1 MPESMTEMLARD
13 LECEHLLECF
23 HGLNDL
29 DRDVFELL
37 VAADGPMTVDEVA
50 AEIDRERTSAY
61 RSVQRLVEA
70 GVVVQ
75 RKRSFDSGS
84 YCHVFAPAD
93 PDEVADE
100 MRRLL
105 NDWYATMGQLIAE
118 FRERYGE
125 ELADSTQPPSPDD

>member
-13 LECEHLLECF
+13 LECENLLECF

-29 DRDVFELL
+29 DRKVFELL
-37 VAADGPMTVDEVA
+37 ATAEDPLTVDEIA

-61 RSVQRLVEA
+61 RSVQRLREA
-70 GVVVQ
+70 GVVRQ
-75 RKRSFDSGS
+75 RKRTFDSGS
-84 YCHVFAPAD
+84 YCHVFEPAD

-118 FRERYGE
+118 FRQRYGE
-125 ELADSTQPPSPDD
+125 ELADPSPSSSADD